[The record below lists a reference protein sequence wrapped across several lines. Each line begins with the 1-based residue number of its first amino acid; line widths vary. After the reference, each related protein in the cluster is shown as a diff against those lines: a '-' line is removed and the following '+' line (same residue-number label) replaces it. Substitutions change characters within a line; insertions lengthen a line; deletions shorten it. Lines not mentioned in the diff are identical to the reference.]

1 MKKIV
6 KYYKHFFGYFNALKT
21 HGGRQELDIIVEN
34 NVAQISKFDLRF
46 INEYLLITL
55 LVMWL

>member
-1 MKKIV
+1 M
-6 KYYKHFFGYFNALKT
+6 
-21 HGGRQELDIIVEN
+21 EN

-55 LVMWL
+55 LVMWLVYGTPRVIRFLIALPQ